1 MALSI
6 YEKQA
11 LKEFADKYVSEV
23 RKAIYKKKVARRRT
37 LLPTRF
43 SAPVNAT
50 GSLAKSIKYKM
61 RSNGNVDF
69 ISNNYL
75 YWLIYGRRPNTKP
88 IPKRRKGSSGGGK
101 SEFISSIESWMKAK
115 GINTNEVS
123 PFAIANSIAKNGS
136 SIYRRYKGQQS
147 NLLNDIPIDE
157 MLNELYSKMGD
168 GYIQVINYSILQ
180 NVLIED
186 LNFEL

>member
-75 YWLIYGRRPNTKP
+75 YWLIYGRKQSEKMPP
-88 IPKRRKGSSGGGK
+88 ISAIK
-101 SEFISSIESWMKAK
+101 SWMKAK
-115 GINTNEVS
+115 GISEKEVS

-168 GYIQVINYSILQ
+168 GYVQVINYSILQ